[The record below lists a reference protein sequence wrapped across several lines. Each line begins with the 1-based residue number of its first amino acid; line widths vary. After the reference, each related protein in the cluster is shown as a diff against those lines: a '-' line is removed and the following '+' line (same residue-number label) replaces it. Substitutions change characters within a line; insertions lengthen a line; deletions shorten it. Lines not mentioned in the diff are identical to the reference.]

1 MENGMDEELN
11 QELTEEQLSELLQ
24 IRRDK
29 LEALRADGK
38 DPFVLTSY
46 PVDACAK
53 SVRENFVDAEEG
65 AEESAPEDA
74 PHVHLAGR
82 IMSKR
87 GMGKASFADLQ
98 DTTGRIQL
106 YIRRDMVG
114 DDAYADFKKWD
125 IGDIIGVEGIV
136 FRTHAGEISI
146 RAEKI
151 TLLAKSLLPL
161 PEKFHG
167 LKDPELRYRQRY
179 VDLIVNPEVKD
190 TFIKRSQIIRE
201 IRAMLDEEDFLEV
214 ETPVLNTIPGG
225 AAARPFITHHN
236 ALNIDM
242 YMRIALE
249 LHLKRLIIGGF
260 DRVYEIGRVFRNE
273 GMDTR
278 HNPEFTELE
287 LYQAYT
293 DINGMMDITERMIRR
308 CAEKVNGCTTVVFDG
323 HEIDLG
329 KPFVRITMTDAV
341 KQYSGVDFYKIKDTE
356 EARQAAKEHN
366 IAFEER
372 HKKGDILNLFFD
384 EYVEENLIQPTFVT
398 EYPIEI
404 SPLTKKEPGDPTMTQ
419 RFELFV
425 SGREHANA
433 YSELNDPIDQRERFL
448 AQAALR
454 EQGDDEANMLDEDFL
469 TAMEYG
475 MPPTGGLGVGID
487 RLVQLLTGNYSV
499 RDVLLFPTMK
509 PRD

>member
-1 MENGMDEELN
+1 ML
-11 QELTEEQLSELLQ
+11 
-24 IRRDK
+24 
-29 LEALRADGK
+29 
-38 DPFVLTSY
+38 
-46 PVDACAK
+46 
-53 SVRENFVDAEEG
+53 
-65 AEESAPEDA
+65 
-74 PHVHLAGR
+74 
-82 IMSKR
+82 
-87 GMGKASFADLQ
+87 
-98 DTTGRIQL
+98 
-106 YIRRDMVG
+106 
-114 DDAYADFKKWD
+114 
-125 IGDIIGVEGIV
+125 
-136 FRTHAGEISI
+136 FRS
-146 RAEKI
+146 
-151 TLLAKSLLPL
+151 
-161 PEKFHG
+161 
-167 LKDPELRYRQRY
+167 
-179 VDLIVNPEVKD
+179 
-190 TFIKRSQIIRE
+190 
-201 IRAMLDEEDFLEV
+201 
-214 ETPVLNTIPGG
+214 
-225 AAARPFITHHN
+225 
-236 ALNIDM
+236 

-487 RLVQLLTGNYSV
+487 RLVQLLTGNYSI